1 MSKAI
6 VVGSGLAGLATAAY
20 LARAGYAVT
29 VYEQSDTVGGV
40 TRTVARDGFQWD
52 IGPLGIEGM
61 FPGEPGGIVVS
72 ELGCADRIP
81 LVPMDRSVSFPDFE
95 VFRPRTYGGPAWR
108 TDRLKQIFPEEA
120 AAIDRFQGLIDT
132 ITDLVALERRSAV
145 TDGLPSA
152 LLKAAMLA
160 KYLPI
165 KKYETWSADRL
176 MNHYFKDEKLKA
188 FYAGIL
194 ADLAVKPSEF
204 IGLGLGFFNMDCFMD
219 GRIPSTR
226 VLGLAPRL
234 SYGIVTGGTK
244 NLSGPIA
251 DTLKQHGG
259 TIVTKS
265 PVRRILTENERAVG
279 VELTDGSVKKADLVL
294 VSGGARECFF
304 GMVGKDR
311 LPSDFTAKI
320 EAIRYMESVFMVQV
334 GTGQDVTAH
343 QDRPLVY
350 YYGTYDIEHSVEE
363 LREGRYHEGGD
374 GFLIFINSMVSPGMA
389 PKGKHSV
396 TVYTVAPN
404 RLSGGWEDRREE
416 MTKKLLDYAERRIPG
431 LRKNADLIWSLT
443 PDDFKKIVHTPQ
455 HHSFGGIC
463 PVMGHPGAPHQTP
476 YRGLW
481 FIGSQS
487 ESGAGMLSQLVSARK
502 VAKMV
507 QKER

>member
-6 VVGSGLAGLATAAY
+6 VVGSGLAGLTTAAY
-20 LARAGYAVT
+20 LAKAGVAVT
-29 VYEQSDTVGGV
+29 VYEQGDVIGGV

-61 FPGEPGGIVVS
+61 FPDNPGGIVVS
-72 ELGCADRIP
+72 ELGCAGRIP
-81 LVPMDRSVSFPDFE
+81 LAPMDRSVSFPDFE
-95 VFRPRTYGGPAWR
+95 VFRPPAYGGPAWR

-120 AAIDRFQGLIDT
+120 AAIDRFQKLVDT

-152 LLKAAMLA
+152 LLKIGMLA

-165 KKYETWSADRL
+165 KKYETWSAERL
-176 MNHYFKDEKLKA
+176 MNHYFKNEKLKA
-188 FYAGIL
+188 FFAGIL

-204 IGLGLGFFNMDCFMD
+204 IGLGLGFFNMDCFMES
-219 GRIPSTR
+219 RIPSTK

-234 SYGIVTGGTK
+234 SYGLVTGGIK

-251 DTLKQHGG
+251 DTLRELGG
-259 TIVTKS
+259 KIVTKTA
-265 PVRRILTENERAVG
+265 VRRILTEHERAVG
-279 VELTDGSVKKADLVL
+279 VELSDGSVKRANLVL

-304 GMVGKDR
+304 DMVGKDR
-311 LPSDFTAKI
+311 LPAEFTARI
-320 EAIRYMESVFMVQV
+320 EAIRYMESVFMVQI

-350 YYGTYDIEHSVEE
+350 YYNTYDIEHSVQE
-363 LREGRYHEGGD
+363 LREGRYHEGSD
-374 GFLIFINSMVSPGMA
+374 GFLIFINTMLSPDMA

-396 TVYTVAPN
+396 TIYTVAPN
-404 RLSGGWEDRREE
+404 ALSGGWEDRREQ
-416 MTKKLLDYAERRIPG
+416 MTVKLLDHAERRIPG
-431 LRKNADLIWSLT
+431 LRKNADVIWSLT
-443 PDDFKKIVHTPQ
+443 PDDFKKIVHTPRQ
-455 HHSFGGIC
+455 HSFGGIC
-463 PVMGHPGAPHQTP
+463 PVMGHPGAPHKTP

-487 ESGAGMLSQLVSARK
+487 ESGAGMLNQLVSARK
-502 VAKMV
+502 VAKMIV
-507 QKER
+507 KER